1 MRLPDPATLIAFQVD
16 LERACGHGG
25 AKLSPVPWLKNPP
38 MIFIPLSFAV
48 SLFLAAFLVRL
59 LLQGR
64 ESLARNHL
72 FVLLIAL
79 YAVQT
84 TLVGLRWGY
93 GMAAVLPLLSLLAT
107 AIPPFT
113 YLAFRDLAREDGAGL
128 SLADWPHL
136 LPTAALV
143 VLHLVW
149 RDPIDLLIIAE
160 FLAYGLRLL
169 WLARLGPDGLVAA
182 RLDGTLRSHRSLLL
196 SALTLVASAFTDIAV
211 SLDLL
216 WGEGRHSALIVSA
229 ATTVI
234 LLLLGIAAV
243 VAGAEE
249 GDGETDGDGGELC
262 SPGAPLASRP
272 ALSPPMSGEHEAVA
286 ASLDRLMAERRL
298 YGDTGLNLGKLARRM
313 GLPARTVSQA
323 VNRVH
328 GMSVSHYVNNFRVA
342 EACRLLAETDMPVT
356 RIVFEAGFMTKSNFN
371 REFLRV
377 TGSSP
382 TAFRTAH
389 RAVASTAQPAL

>member
-1 MRLPDPATLIAFQVD
+1 MTMAQSDTGTRLPATLNAFQVD

-25 AKLSPVPWLKNPP
+25 AKSSTVPGRTSP

-48 SLFLAAFLVRL
+48 SLFLVAFLLRL
-59 LLQGR
+59 SLQGR
-64 ESLARNHL
+64 ESLVRNHL

-79 YAVQT
+79 YAAQT

-93 GMAAVLPLLSLLAT
+93 GMTAVLPLLSLLAT
-107 AIPPFT
+107 AIPPLT
-113 YLAFRDLAREDGAGL
+113 YLAFRDLAREEGAGL

-143 VLHLVW
+143 VLHFVW

-196 SALTLVASAFTDIAV
+196 SAFTLVASAFTDIAI

-216 WGEGRHSALIVSA
+216 WGEGRHSALMVSA
-229 ATTVI
+229 ATTLI

-249 GDGETDGDGGELC
+249 GDGEGEGSGDGG
-262 SPGAPLASRP
+262 A
-272 ALSPPMSGEHEAVA
+272 EAA
-286 ASLDRLMAERRL
+286 RIARRV
-298 YGDTGLNLGKLARRM
+298 GLAR
-313 GLPARTVSQA
+313 
-323 VNRVH
+323 
-328 GMSVSHYVNNFRVA
+328 
-342 EACRLLAETDMPVT
+342 ACV
-356 RIVFEAGFMTKSNFN
+356 
-371 REFLRV
+371 
-377 TGSSP
+377 
-382 TAFRTAH
+382 
-389 RAVASTAQPAL
+389 

>member
-1 MRLPDPATLIAFQVD
+1 
-16 LERACGHGG
+16 
-25 AKLSPVPWLKNPP
+25 

-48 SLFLAAFLVRL
+48 SLFLVAFLLRL

-64 ESLARNHL
+64 ESLMRNHL
-72 FVLLIAL
+72 FVLLIGL
-79 YAVQT
+79 YAAQT

-93 GMAAVLPLLSLLAT
+93 GLTAVLPLLSLLAT
-107 AIPPFT
+107 AIPPLT

-128 SLADWPHL
+128 SPSDWPHV
-136 LPTAALV
+136 LPTATLV
-143 VLHLVW
+143 VLHFVW
-149 RDPIDLLIIAE
+149 GDPIDLLIIVE

-196 SALTLVASAFTDIAV
+196 AALALVASAFTDIAI

-216 WGEGRHSALIVSA
+216 WGEGRHSALMVSA

-249 GDGETDGDGGELC
+249 GDGEGDGVGEKEEAGDENVRA
-262 SPGAPLASRP
+262 SVDASASRLP
-272 ALSPPMSGEHEAVA
+272 QALSGEHEAVA

-313 GLPARTVSQA
+313 GLPARSVSQA

-328 GMSVSHYVNNFRVA
+328 HMSVSQYVNNFRVA
-342 EACRLLAETDMPVT
+342 DACRLLAETDMPVT

-382 TAFRTAH
+382 TAFRAMH
-389 RAVASTAQPAL
+389 GAAAPIVEPAG

>member
-1 MRLPDPATLIAFQVD
+1 
-16 LERACGHGG
+16 
-25 AKLSPVPWLKNPP
+25 

-48 SLFLAAFLVRL
+48 SLFLVAFLLRL

-64 ESLARNHL
+64 ESLVRNHL

-79 YAVQT
+79 YAAQT

-93 GMAAVLPLLSLLAT
+93 GMTAVLPLLSLLAT
-107 AIPPFT
+107 AIPPLT
-113 YLAFRDLAREDGAGL
+113 YLAFRDLAREEGAGL
-128 SLADWPHL
+128 SLNDWPHL

-143 VLHLVW
+143 LMHFVW

-160 FLAYGLRLL
+160 FLAYGLWLL

-196 SALTLVASAFTDIAV
+196 SALTLVASAFTDIAI

-216 WGEGRHSALIVSA
+216 WGEGRHSALMVSA
-229 ATTVI
+229 ATTLI

-249 GDGETDGDGGELC
+249 GDGETDADGEDERPGSNAP
-262 SPGAPLASRP
+262 SPARQPVPQPL
-272 ALSPPMSGEHEAVA
+272 SGEHEAVA

-298 YGDTGLNLGKLARRM
+298 YGDAGLNLGKLARRL

-328 GMSVSHYVNNFRVA
+328 GLSVSQYVNNFRVV
-342 EACRLLAETDMPVT
+342 EACRLLSTTDMPVT

-377 TGSSP
+377 TGTSP

-389 RAVASTAQPAL
+389 RGAASALAPAG

>member
-1 MRLPDPATLIAFQVD
+1 
-16 LERACGHGG
+16 
-25 AKLSPVPWLKNPP
+25 

-48 SLFLAAFLVRL
+48 SLFLVAFLLRL

-64 ESLARNHL
+64 ESLVRNHL

-79 YAVQT
+79 YAAQT

-93 GMAAVLPLLSLLAT
+93 GLTAVLPLLSLLAT
-107 AIPPFT
+107 AIPPLT
-113 YLAFRDLAREDGAGL
+113 YLAFRDLAREEGAGL
-128 SLADWPHL
+128 SLGDWPHL

-143 VLHLVW
+143 LMHFVW

-160 FLAYGLRLL
+160 FLAYGLWLL

-196 SALTLVASAFTDIAV
+196 SALTLVASACTDIAI

-216 WGEGRHSALIVSA
+216 WGEGRHSALMVSA
-229 ATTVI
+229 ATTLI

-249 GDGETDGDGGELC
+249 GDGEADDEPRN
-262 SPGAPLASRP
+262 SAVPSAAPPSVPQPL
-272 ALSPPMSGEHEAVA
+272 SGEHEAVA

-298 YGDTGLNLGKLARRM
+298 YGDAGLNLGKLARRL

-328 GMSVSHYVNNFRVA
+328 GTSVSQYVNNFRVA
-342 EACRLLAETDMPVT
+342 EACRLLSTTDLPVT

-377 TGSSP
+377 TGTSP
-382 TAFRTAH
+382 TAFRAAH
-389 RAVASTAQPAL
+389 RATVSAPAPAG

>member
-1 MRLPDPATLIAFQVD
+1 
-16 LERACGHGG
+16 
-25 AKLSPVPWLKNPP
+25 

-48 SLFLAAFLVRL
+48 SLFLVAFLLRL

-64 ESLARNHL
+64 ESLVRNHL

-79 YAVQT
+79 YAAQT

-93 GMAAVLPLLSLLAT
+93 GMTAVLPLLSLLAT
-107 AIPPFT
+107 AIPPLT
-113 YLAFRDLAREDGAGL
+113 YLAFRDLAREEGAGL

-143 VLHLVW
+143 VLHFVW
-149 RDPIDLLIIAE
+149 RDPIDLLIIVE

-196 SALTLVASAFTDIAV
+196 AALALVASAFTDIAI

-216 WGEGRHSALIVSA
+216 WGEGRHSALMVSA

-249 GDGETDGDGGELC
+249 GDGDGDGVGEKEEAGDENVRA
-262 SPGAPLASRP
+262 SVDASASRLP
-272 ALSPPMSGEHEAVA
+272 QALSGEHEAVA

-313 GLPARTVSQA
+313 GLPARTVSQV

-328 GMSVSHYVNNFRVA
+328 GMSVSQYVNNFRVA

-382 TAFRTAH
+382 TAFRAAQ
-389 RAVASTAQPAL
+389 RAAALTDEPAG

>member
-1 MRLPDPATLIAFQVD
+1 MNAFQVD

-25 AKLSPVPWLKNPP
+25 AKPSPVPCQKNPP

-48 SLFLAAFLVRL
+48 SLFLVAFLLRL

-64 ESLARNHL
+64 ESLMRNHL
-72 FVLLIAL
+72 FVLLIGL

-93 GMAAVLPLLSLLAT
+93 GLTAVLPLLSLLAT
-107 AIPPFT
+107 AIPPLT
-113 YLAFRDLAREDGAGL
+113 YLAFRDLAREDGVGL
-128 SLADWPHL
+128 SLSDWPHL
-136 LPTAALV
+136 LPTAAIV
-143 VLHLVW
+143 VLHFVW

-196 SALTLVASAFTDIAV
+196 AALALVASAFTDIAI

-216 WGEGRHSALIVSA
+216 WGEGRHSALMVSA
-229 ATTVI
+229 ATTAI

-249 GDGETDGDGGELC
+249 GDGEGDGVGEKEEEEVGEENARA
-262 SPGAPLASRP
+262 SVDASASRLP
-272 ALSPPMSGEHEAVA
+272 QALSGEHEAVA
-286 ASLDRLMAERRL
+286 TSLDRLMAERRL

-328 GMSVSHYVNNFRVA
+328 RMSVSQYVNNFRVA
-342 EACRLLAETDMPVT
+342 DACRLLAETDMPVT

-382 TAFRTAH
+382 TAFRAMHGATA
-389 RAVASTAQPAL
+389 SMIEPAG

>member
-1 MRLPDPATLIAFQVD
+1 
-16 LERACGHGG
+16 
-25 AKLSPVPWLKNPP
+25 

-48 SLFLAAFLVRL
+48 SLFLVAFLLRL

-64 ESLARNHL
+64 ESLVRNHL

-79 YAVQT
+79 YAAQT

-93 GMAAVLPLLSLLAT
+93 GVTAVLPLLSLLAT
-107 AIPPFT
+107 AIPPLT
-113 YLAFRDLAREDGAGL
+113 YLAFRDLAREEGAGL
-128 SLADWPHL
+128 SLGDWPHL

-143 VLHLVW
+143 LMHFVW

-160 FLAYGLRLL
+160 FLAYGLWLL

-196 SALTLVASAFTDIAV
+196 SALTLVASACTDIAI

-216 WGEGRHSALIVSA
+216 WGEGRHSALMVSA
-229 ATTVI
+229 ATTLI
-234 LLLLGIAAV
+234 LMLLGIAAV

-249 GDGETDGDGGELC
+249 GDGETDGDADDELRR
-262 SPGAPLASRP
+262 SGTPPATRQLAPQPLT
-272 ALSPPMSGEHEAVA
+272 GEHEAVA

-298 YGDTGLNLGKLARRM
+298 YGDAGLNLGKLARRL

-328 GMSVSHYVNNFRVA
+328 GTSVSQYVNNFRVA
-342 EACRLLAETDMPVT
+342 EACRLLSATDMPVT

-382 TAFRTAH
+382 TAFRAAH
-389 RAVASTAQPAL
+389 RATVSAPAPAPAG

>member
-1 MRLPDPATLIAFQVD
+1 MVAQSPQPSPAET
-16 LERACGHGG
+16 
-25 AKLSPVPWLKNPP
+25 SP

-48 SLFLAAFLVRL
+48 SLFLVAFLLRL

-64 ESLARNHL
+64 ESLVRNHL

-79 YAVQT
+79 YAAQT

-93 GMAAVLPLLSLLAT
+93 GMTAVLPLLSLLAT
-107 AIPPFT
+107 AIPPLT
-113 YLAFRDLAREDGAGL
+113 YLAFRDLAREEGAGL
-128 SLADWPHL
+128 SLGDWPHL

-143 VLHLVW
+143 VLHFVW

-196 SALTLVASAFTDIAV
+196 SALTLVASAFTDIAI

-216 WGEGRHSALIVSA
+216 WGEGRHSALMVSA
-229 ATTVI
+229 ATTLI

-249 GDGETDGDGGELC
+249 GDGEGEGSGDGGAEADLRA
-262 SPGAPLASRP
+262 SPAASVSP
-272 ALSPPMSGEHEAVA
+272 ALAPEPMSGEHEAVA

-298 YGDTGLNLGKLARRM
+298 YGDTGLNLGKLARRL
-313 GLPARTVSQA
+313 GLPARAVSQA
-323 VNRVH
+323 VNRVY
-328 GMSVSHYVNNFRVA
+328 GMSVSQYVNNFRVA
-342 EACRLLAETDMPVT
+342 EACRLLTQTDMPVT

-377 TGSSP
+377 TGASP
-382 TAFRTAH
+382 TAFRAAH
-389 RAVASTAQPAL
+389 RAAASVPAPAG

>member
-1 MRLPDPATLIAFQVD
+1 
-16 LERACGHGG
+16 
-25 AKLSPVPWLKNPP
+25 

-48 SLFLAAFLVRL
+48 SLFLVAFLLRL

-64 ESLARNHL
+64 ESLVRNHL

-79 YAVQT
+79 YAAQT

-93 GMAAVLPLLSLLAT
+93 GMTAVLPLLSLLAT
-107 AIPPFT
+107 AIPPLT
-113 YLAFRDLAREDGAGL
+113 YLAFRDLAREEGAGL

-143 VLHLVW
+143 VLHFVW
-149 RDPIDLLIIAE
+149 RDPIDLLIIVE

-196 SALTLVASAFTDIAV
+196 AALALVASALVDIAI

-216 WGEGRHSALIVSA
+216 WGEGRHSALMVSA

-249 GDGETDGDGGELC
+249 GDGEGEGG
-262 SPGAPLASRP
+262 SPAEAPPPLARQP
-272 ALSPPMSGEHEAVA
+272 LAGEHEAVA

-328 GMSVSHYVNNFRVA
+328 GMSVSQYVNNFRVA
-342 EACRLLAETDMPVT
+342 EACRLLAEPDMPVT

-382 TAFRTAH
+382 TAFRAAQ
-389 RAVASTAQPAL
+389 RAAALTDEPAG

>member
-1 MRLPDPATLIAFQVD
+1 
-16 LERACGHGG
+16 
-25 AKLSPVPWLKNPP
+25 

-48 SLFLAAFLVRL
+48 SLFLVAFLLRL

-64 ESLARNHL
+64 ESLVRNHL

-79 YAVQT
+79 YAAQT

-93 GMAAVLPLLSLLAT
+93 GVTAVLPLLSLLAT
-107 AIPPFT
+107 AIPPLT
-113 YLAFRDLAREDGAGL
+113 YLAFRDLAREEGAGL
-128 SLADWPHL
+128 SLGDWPHL

-143 VLHLVW
+143 LMHFVW

-160 FLAYGLRLL
+160 FLAYGLWLL

-196 SALTLVASAFTDIAV
+196 SALSLVASACTDIAI

-216 WGEGRHSALIVSA
+216 WGEGRHSALMVSA
-229 ATTVI
+229 ATTLI

-249 GDGETDGDGGELC
+249 GDGETDGDADDEPR
-262 SPGAPLASRP
+262 SADAPP
-272 ALSPPMSGEHEAVA
+272 ATRQPVPQPSGEHEAVA

-298 YGDTGLNLGKLARRM
+298 YGDAGLNLGKLARRL

-328 GMSVSHYVNNFRVA
+328 GTSVSQYVNNFRVA
-342 EACRLLAETDMPVT
+342 EACRLLSTTDMPVT

-377 TGSSP
+377 TGTSP
-382 TAFRTAH
+382 TAFRAAL
-389 RAVASTAQPAL
+389 RATVSAPAPAG

>member
-1 MRLPDPATLIAFQVD
+1 
-16 LERACGHGG
+16 
-25 AKLSPVPWLKNPP
+25 

-48 SLFLAAFLVRL
+48 SLFLVAFLLRL

-64 ESLARNHL
+64 ESLVRNHL

-79 YAVQT
+79 YAAQT

-93 GMAAVLPLLSLLAT
+93 GMTAVLPLLSLLAT
-107 AIPPFT
+107 AIPPLT
-113 YLAFRDLAREDGAGL
+113 YLAFRDLAREEGAGL

-143 VLHLVW
+143 VLHFVW

-196 SALTLVASAFTDIAV
+196 SAFTLVASAFTDIAI

-216 WGEGRHSALIVSA
+216 WGEGRHSALMVSA
-229 ATTVI
+229 ATTLI

-249 GDGETDGDGGELC
+249 GDGEGEGSGDGGAEADLRA
-262 SPGAPLASRP
+262 SPAASVSPALASE
-272 ALSPPMSGEHEAVA
+272 PMSSEHEAVA

-298 YGDTGLNLGKLARRM
+298 YGDTGLNLGKLARRL
-313 GLPARTVSQA
+313 GLPARAVSQA
-323 VNRVH
+323 VNRVY
-328 GMSVSHYVNNFRVA
+328 GMSVSQYVNNFRVA
-342 EACRLLAETDMPVT
+342 EACRLLTQTDMPVT

-377 TGSSP
+377 TGKSP
-382 TAFRTAH
+382 TAFRAAH
-389 RAVASTAQPAL
+389 RAVASVPAPAG

>member
-1 MRLPDPATLIAFQVD
+1 
-16 LERACGHGG
+16 
-25 AKLSPVPWLKNPP
+25 

-48 SLFLAAFLVRL
+48 SLFLVAFLLRL

-64 ESLARNHL
+64 ESLVRNHL

-79 YAVQT
+79 YAAQT

-93 GMAAVLPLLSLLAT
+93 GVTAVLPLLSLLAT
-107 AIPPFT
+107 AIPPLT
-113 YLAFRDLAREDGAGL
+113 YLAFRDLAREEGAGL
-128 SLADWPHL
+128 SLGDWPHL

-143 VLHLVW
+143 LMHFVW

-160 FLAYGLRLL
+160 FLAYGLWLL

-196 SALTLVASAFTDIAV
+196 SALSLVASACTDIAI

-216 WGEGRHSALIVSA
+216 WGEGRHSALMVSA

-249 GDGETDGDGGELC
+249 GDGEADGDADDVPR
-262 SPGAPLASRP
+262 SSAAASVSP
-272 ALSPPMSGEHEAVA
+272 ALAPQPLSGEHEAVA

-298 YGDTGLNLGKLARRM
+298 YGDAGLNLGKLARRL

-328 GMSVSHYVNNFRVA
+328 GTSVSQYVNNFRVA
-342 EACRLLAETDMPVT
+342 EACRLLSTTDMPVT

-382 TAFRTAH
+382 TAFRAAH
-389 RAVASTAQPAL
+389 RATVSAPAPAG

>member
-1 MRLPDPATLIAFQVD
+1 
-16 LERACGHGG
+16 
-25 AKLSPVPWLKNPP
+25 

-48 SLFLAAFLVRL
+48 SLFLVAFLLRL

-64 ESLARNHL
+64 ESLVRNHL

-79 YAVQT
+79 YAAQT

-93 GMAAVLPLLSLLAT
+93 GMTAVLPLLSLLAT
-107 AIPPFT
+107 AIPPLT
-113 YLAFRDLAREDGAGL
+113 YLAFRDLAREEGAGL
-128 SLADWPHL
+128 SLYDWPHL

-143 VLHLVW
+143 LMHFVW

-160 FLAYGLRLL
+160 FLAYGLWLL

-196 SALTLVASAFTDIAV
+196 SALTLVASAGTDIAI

-216 WGEGRHSALIVSA
+216 WGEGRHSALMVSA
-229 ATTVI
+229 ATTLI

-249 GDGETDGDGGELC
+249 GDGEPDGDADDERPN
-262 SPGAPLASRP
+262 SGAPSP
-272 ALSPPMSGEHEAVA
+272 ARQPVPQLLSGEHEAVA

-298 YGDTGLNLGKLARRM
+298 YGDPGLNLGKLARRL

-328 GMSVSHYVNNFRVA
+328 GTSVSQYVNNYRVA
-342 EACRLLAETDMPVT
+342 EACRLLSTTDMPVT

-377 TGSSP
+377 TGTSP
-382 TAFRTAH
+382 TAFRAAH
-389 RAVASTAQPAL
+389 RAAE

>member
-1 MRLPDPATLIAFQVD
+1 MVAQHAHQSL
-16 LERACGHGG
+16 
-25 AKLSPVPWLKNPP
+25 AKYPP

-48 SLFLAAFLVRL
+48 SLFLVAFLLRL
-59 LLQGR
+59 VLQGR

-79 YAVQT
+79 YAAQT

-93 GMAAVLPLLSLLAT
+93 GLTAVLPLLSLLAT
-107 AIPPFT
+107 AIPPLT
-113 YLAFRDLAREDGAGL
+113 YLAFRDLAREEGAGL
-128 SLADWPHL
+128 SLNDWPHL
-136 LPTAALV
+136 LPTATLV
-143 VLHLVW
+143 LMHFVW

-196 SALTLVASAFTDIAV
+196 AALTLIASAFTDIAI

-216 WGEGRHSALIVSA
+216 WGEGRHSALMVSA

-249 GDGETDGDGGELC
+249 GDGEADGDADDEQR
-262 SPGAPLASRP
+262 SSGAPSA
-272 ALSPPMSGEHEAVA
+272 APPLVPQPLSGEHEAVA

-298 YGDTGLNLGKLARRM
+298 YGDAGLNLGKLARRL

-328 GMSVSHYVNNFRVA
+328 GTSVSQYVNNFRVS
-342 EACRLLAETDMPVT
+342 EACRLLSTTDMPVT

-389 RAVASTAQPAL
+389 RAAVSAPAG

>member
-1 MRLPDPATLIAFQVD
+1 
-16 LERACGHGG
+16 
-25 AKLSPVPWLKNPP
+25 

-48 SLFLAAFLVRL
+48 SLFLVAFLLRL

-64 ESLARNHL
+64 ESVMRNHL
-72 FVLLIAL
+72 FVLLIGL

-84 TLVGLRWGY
+84 MLVGLRWGY
-93 GMAAVLPLLSLLAT
+93 GVTAVLPLLSLLAT
-107 AIPPFT
+107 AIPPLT
-113 YLAFRDLAREDGAGL
+113 YLAFRDLAREEGAGL
-128 SLADWPHL
+128 SLGDWPHL
-136 LPTAALV
+136 LPTAALL

-196 SALTLVASAFTDIAV
+196 AALALVASALIDVAI

-216 WGEGRHSALIVSA
+216 WGEGRHSALMVSA
-229 ATTVI
+229 ATTLI

-243 VAGAEE
+243 VAGTEEGAEE
-249 GDGETDGDGGELC
+249 GAEEADREGEGSGDGGAEAVLRA
-262 SPGAPLASRP
+262 SSAPSA
-272 ALSPPMSGEHEAVA
+272 APPLVPQPLSGEHEAVA

-298 YGDTGLNLGKLARRM
+298 YGDAGLNLSKLARRL

-328 GMSVSHYVNNFRVA
+328 AMSVSQYVNNFRVA
-342 EACRLLAETDMPVT
+342 EACRLLSTTDMPVT

-377 TGSSP
+377 KGSSP
-382 TAFRTAH
+382 SAFRAAQRAAALTAG
-389 RAVASTAQPAL
+389 PAG

>member
-1 MRLPDPATLIAFQVD
+1 MVAQSPQPSPAET
-16 LERACGHGG
+16 
-25 AKLSPVPWLKNPP
+25 SP

-48 SLFLAAFLVRL
+48 SLFLVAFLLRL

-64 ESLARNHL
+64 ESLVRNHL

-79 YAVQT
+79 YAAQT

-93 GMAAVLPLLSLLAT
+93 GMTAVLPLLSLLAT
-107 AIPPFT
+107 AIPPLT
-113 YLAFRDLAREDGAGL
+113 YLAFRDLAREEGAGL
-128 SLADWPHL
+128 SLGDWPHL

-143 VLHLVW
+143 VLHFVW

-196 SALTLVASAFTDIAV
+196 SALTLVASAFTDIAI

-216 WGEGRHSALIVSA
+216 WGEGRHSALMVSA
-229 ATTVI
+229 ATTLI

-249 GDGETDGDGGELC
+249 GDGEGEGSGDGGAEADLRA
-262 SPGAPLASRP
+262 SPAASVSPALASE
-272 ALSPPMSGEHEAVA
+272 PMSGEHEAVA

-298 YGDTGLNLGKLARRM
+298 YGDTGLNLGKLARRLS
-313 GLPARTVSQA
+313 LPARAVSQA
-323 VNRVH
+323 VNRVY
-328 GMSVSHYVNNFRVA
+328 GMSVSQYVNNFRVA
-342 EACRLLAETDMPVT
+342 EACRLLTQTDMPVT

-377 TGSSP
+377 TGKSP
-382 TAFRTAH
+382 TAFRAAH
-389 RAVASTAQPAL
+389 HAAASVPAPAG

>member
-1 MRLPDPATLIAFQVD
+1 
-16 LERACGHGG
+16 
-25 AKLSPVPWLKNPP
+25 

-48 SLFLAAFLVRL
+48 SLFLVAFLLRL

-64 ESLARNHL
+64 ESLVRNHL
-72 FVLLIAL
+72 FVLLIGL

-93 GMAAVLPLLSLLAT
+93 GLTAVLPLLSLLAT
-107 AIPPFT
+107 AIPPLT

-128 SLADWPHL
+128 SPSDWPHV
-136 LPTAALV
+136 LPTATLV
-143 VLHLVW
+143 VLLFVW
-149 RDPIDLLIIAE
+149 GDPIDLLIIVE

-196 SALTLVASAFTDIAV
+196 AALALVASAFTDIAI

-216 WGEGRHSALIVSA
+216 WGEGRHSALMVSA

-249 GDGETDGDGGELC
+249 GDGEGEGEGEGEGG
-262 SPGAPLASRP
+262 SPAEAPPPLARQP
-272 ALSPPMSGEHEAVA
+272 LSGEHEAVA

-328 GMSVSHYVNNFRVA
+328 GMSVSQYVNNFRVA

-382 TAFRTAH
+382 TAFRAAQ
-389 RAVASTAQPAL
+389 RAAALTDEPAG

>member
-1 MRLPDPATLIAFQVD
+1 
-16 LERACGHGG
+16 
-25 AKLSPVPWLKNPP
+25 

-48 SLFLAAFLVRL
+48 SLFLVAFLLRL

-64 ESLARNHL
+64 ESLVRNHL

-79 YAVQT
+79 YAAQT

-93 GMAAVLPLLSLLAT
+93 GVTAVLPLLSLLAT
-107 AIPPFT
+107 AIPPLT
-113 YLAFRDLAREDGAGL
+113 YLAFRDLSREEGAGL
-128 SLADWPHL
+128 SLGDWPHL

-143 VLHLVW
+143 LMHFVW

-160 FLAYGLRLL
+160 FLAYGLWLL

-196 SALTLVASAFTDIAV
+196 SALSLVASACTDIAI

-216 WGEGRHSALIVSA
+216 WGEGRHSALMVSA

-249 GDGETDGDGGELC
+249 GDGEADDEPRN
-262 SPGAPLASRP
+262 SPVPSAAPPSVPQPL
-272 ALSPPMSGEHEAVA
+272 SGEHEAVA

-298 YGDTGLNLGKLARRM
+298 YGDAGLNLGKLARRL

-328 GMSVSHYVNNFRVA
+328 GTSVSQYVNNFRVA
-342 EACRLLAETDMPVT
+342 EACRLLSTTDMPVT

-377 TGSSP
+377 TGTSP
-382 TAFRTAH
+382 TAFRAAH
-389 RAVASTAQPAL
+389 RAAVSAPAG

>member
-1 MRLPDPATLIAFQVD
+1 
-16 LERACGHGG
+16 
-25 AKLSPVPWLKNPP
+25 

-48 SLFLAAFLVRL
+48 SLFLVAFLLRL

-64 ESLARNHL
+64 ESLVRNHL
-72 FVLLIAL
+72 FVVLIAL
-79 YAVQT
+79 YAAQT

-93 GMAAVLPLLSLLAT
+93 SMTAVLPLLSLLAT
-107 AIPPFT
+107 AIPPLT
-113 YLAFRDLAREDGAGL
+113 YLAFRDLAREEGAGL
-128 SLADWPHL
+128 SLGDWPHL

-143 VLHLVW
+143 LMHFVW

-160 FLAYGLRLL
+160 FLAYGLWLL

-196 SALTLVASAFTDIAV
+196 SALTLVASALTDIAI

-216 WGEGRHSALIVSA
+216 WGEGRHSALMVSA
-229 ATTVI
+229 ATTLI

-249 GDGETDGDGGELC
+249 GDGEADDEPRN
-262 SPGAPLASRP
+262 SAVPSAAPPSVPQPL
-272 ALSPPMSGEHEAVA
+272 SGEHEAVA

-298 YGDTGLNLGKLARRM
+298 YGDAGLNLGKLARRL

-328 GMSVSHYVNNFRVA
+328 GTSVSQYVNNFRVA
-342 EACRLLAETDMPVT
+342 EACRLLSTTDMPVT

-377 TGSSP
+377 TGTSP
-382 TAFRTAH
+382 TAFRAAH
-389 RAVASTAQPAL
+389 RATVSAPAPAG

>member
-1 MRLPDPATLIAFQVD
+1 
-16 LERACGHGG
+16 
-25 AKLSPVPWLKNPP
+25 

-48 SLFLAAFLVRL
+48 SLFLVAFLLRL

-64 ESLARNHL
+64 ESLMRNHL
-72 FVLLIAL
+72 FVLLIGL

-84 TLVGLRWGY
+84 MLVGLRWGY
-93 GMAAVLPLLSLLAT
+93 GMTAVLPLLSLLAT
-107 AIPPFT
+107 AIPPLT
-113 YLAFRDLAREDGAGL
+113 YLAFRDLAREEGAGL
-128 SLADWPHL
+128 SLSDWPHL
-136 LPTAALV
+136 VPTATLV
-143 VLHLVW
+143 VLHFVW

-196 SALTLVASAFTDIAV
+196 AALALVASALIDVAI

-216 WGEGRHSALIVSA
+216 WGEGRHSARMVSA
-229 ATTVI
+229 ATTLI

-243 VAGAEE
+243 VAGTEEGAEEGAEE
-249 GDGETDGDGGELC
+249 GDREGEGGGGGGSEAVLRV
-262 SPGAPLASRP
+262 SPAPSVA
-272 ALSPPMSGEHEAVA
+272 PPLVPQPLSGEHEVVA
-286 ASLDRLMAERRL
+286 ARLDRLMAERRL
-298 YGDTGLNLGKLARRM
+298 YGDVGLDLAELARRL

-328 GMSVSHYVNNFRVA
+328 GMSVSQYVNNFRVA
-342 EACRLLAETDMPVT
+342 EACRLLSTTDMPVT

-382 TAFRTAH
+382 TAFRAVQ
-389 RAVASTAQPAL
+389 RAAAPAAG

>member
-1 MRLPDPATLIAFQVD
+1 
-16 LERACGHGG
+16 
-25 AKLSPVPWLKNPP
+25 

-48 SLFLAAFLVRL
+48 SLFLAAFLLRL

-93 GMAAVLPLLSLLAT
+93 GMTAVLPLLSLLAT
-107 AIPPFT
+107 AIPPLT
-113 YLAFRDLAREDGAGL
+113 YLAFRDLAREEGAGL
-128 SLADWPHL
+128 SLDDWPHL
-136 LPTAALV
+136 LPTATLV
-143 VLHLVW
+143 VLLYLW
-149 RDPIDLLIIAE
+149 GDPIDLLIIVE

-196 SALTLVASAFTDIAV
+196 SALTLIASAFTDIAI

-216 WGEGRHSALIVSA
+216 WGEGRHSALMVSA

-249 GDGETDGDGGELC
+249 GDGEGEGEVDADDGVRT
-262 SPGAPLASRP
+262 SGARS
-272 ALSPPMSGEHEAVA
+272 ALSPLAPQPLSGEHEAVA
-286 ASLDRLMAERRL
+286 ASLDRLMVERRL
-298 YGDTGLNLGKLARRM
+298 YGDTGLNLGKLARRL

-328 GMSVSHYVNNFRVA
+328 AMSVSQYVNNFRVA
-342 EACRLLAETDMPVT
+342 EARRLLAETDMPVT

-377 TGSSP
+377 TGASP
-382 TAFRTAH
+382 TAFRAAH
-389 RAVASTAQPAL
+389 RAVASIAEPAG